1 MEGGGRGVDEGGR
14 GVEGGGLG
22 VDRGGRLTLKKDAN
36 KILNENLVL

>member
-36 KILNENLVL
+36 KILNENFV